1 MRITWPHKRS
11 IAIPLDKGIENCKS
25 VQRTPGWDGSLRKE
39 RETEKQPTR
48 AASIPR
54 SLLFHAGRYGMS
66 KRVFWKNAGL
76 TASRICMPLS
86 VMTSRTT
93 TIWGRM

>member
-1 MRITWPHKRS
+1 MRMAGSHRRS
-11 IAIPLDKGIENCKS
+11 LAIPLDKGIENCQS
-25 VQRTPGWDGSLRKE
+25 VQRTHGWDDGLRKG
-39 RETEKQPTR
+39 RRPGKSPPQ

-86 VMTSRTT
+86 VMTSRTMT
-93 TIWGRM
+93 VCGRM

>member
-1 MRITWPHKRS
+1 MRITGFHKRS
-11 IAIPLDKGIENCKS
+11 IAIPLDKGIENCQS
-25 VQRTPGWDGSLRKE
+25 VQRNHGWNGGLRKE

-48 AASIPR
+48 AAAIPR

-66 KRVFWKNAGL
+66 KRVFWKNEGL

>member
-1 MRITWPHKRS
+1 MRMTLPHRRN
-11 IAIPLDKGIENCKS
+11 IAISLDKGIENCQS
-25 VQRTPGWDGSLRKE
+25 VQRTHGRDGGLRKE
-39 RETEKQPTR
+39 RGAEKQPTR

-66 KRVFWKNAGL
+66 KRVFRKNAGL
-76 TASRICMPLS
+76 TASLICMPLS

-93 TIWGRM
+93 TVWGRM

>member
-1 MRITWPHKRS
+1 MRMTRPRRRS
-11 IAIPLDKGIENCKS
+11 LAIPLNKGIESCQS
-25 VQRTPGWDGSLRKE
+25 VQRTHGWDDGLRKE
-39 RETEKQPTR
+39 RRAEKQPTR
-48 AASIPR
+48 AASIPS

-66 KRVFWKNAGL
+66 KRVLWKNAGL

>member
-1 MRITWPHKRS
+1 MRMTRPHKRNL
-11 IAIPLDKGIENCKS
+11 AIPLDKGIENCQC
-25 VQRTPGWDGSLRKE
+25 VQRTHGWDDGLRKE
-39 RETEKQPTR
+39 RRAEKQPTR

-66 KRVFWKNAGL
+66 KRVFRKNAGL

-86 VMTSRTT
+86 VMTSRTMT
-93 TIWGRM
+93 VWGRM

>member
-1 MRITWPHKRS
+1 MRMTRPHRRN
-11 IAIPLDKGIENCKS
+11 IAIPLNKGIESCQC
-25 VQRTPGWDGSLRKE
+25 VQRTHGWDDGLRKE
-39 RETEKQPTR
+39 RRLGKSPPQ

-86 VMTSRTT
+86 VMTSRTMT
-93 TIWGRM
+93 VCGRM

>member
-1 MRITWPHKRS
+1 MRITWPHRRS
-11 IAIPLDKGIENCKS
+11 IAIPLDKGIENCQS
-25 VQRTPGWDGSLRKE
+25 VQQTHGWDGGLRKE
-39 RETEKQPTR
+39 GETEKQPLR
-48 AASIPR
+48 AASIPS